1 MWFKQEAATNGL
13 SVALPSGHRVSLDL
27 IDDETLDGYLAT
39 LNGFVVNQI
48 RSAIAERR
56 GGWLEISEGA
66 YNEAVKKKAQPPSRK
81 ANLRRL
87 NAGMFQP
94 RVNRSED
101 AAFAE
106 VGARPDPIAVP
117 TKEQMKLPPRPR
129 VGKMT
134 A

>member
-1 MWFKQEAATNGL
+1 MWFKLEAANGL
-13 SVALPSGHRVSLDL
+13 SVTLPSGHRLSVDF
-27 IDDETLDGYLAT
+27 IDDETLDGYLASE
-39 LNGFVVNQI
+39 NGFIVNQI
-48 RSAIAERR
+48 RSAIGERR
-56 GGWLEISEGA
+56 GGWVEISQSDYDA
-66 YNEAVKKKAQPPSRK
+66 AVKKKASPPSKRS
-81 ANLRRL
+81 LRRL